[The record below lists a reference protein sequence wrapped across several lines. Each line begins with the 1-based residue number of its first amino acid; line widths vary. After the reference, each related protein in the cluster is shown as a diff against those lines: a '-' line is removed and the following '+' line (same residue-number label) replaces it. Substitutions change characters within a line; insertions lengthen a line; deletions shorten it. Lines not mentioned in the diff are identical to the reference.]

1 MAFESTDEFLAH
13 FGVKGMRWGVR
24 RDGEQTTEGLSDR
37 QKKALKVGAGVAV
50 VAGAGVVSVML
61 ARSGHIQVPS
71 RRMYKPNPHA
81 KEASDNFYNNVHR
94 GRRQV
99 ENMLK
104 SDTTK
109 LDSILKNQQGQMYRL
124 LEEEQKRMRLL
135 GLDTGR

>member
-1 MAFESTDEFLAH
+1 LRALTNSSPTSVSKVCDGAFA
-13 FGVKGMRWGVR
+13 
-24 RDGEQTTEGLSDR
+24 
-37 QKKALKVGAGVAV
+37 KV
-50 VAGAGVVSVML
+50 
-61 ARSGHIQVPS
+61 
-71 RRMYKPNPHA
+71 PNPHA